1 MEKDYKDKLKKAT
14 WKWKGGKST
23 TTTTTTDGGGTAT
36 VISEEEGGGDGAGG
50 GELTELYDQEL
61 VEGKIR
67 DINEK
72 WKLEVEKL
80 ESEKVWRQGF
90 LA

>member
-23 TTTTTTDGGGTAT
+23 TTTTTDGGGTAT

-50 GELTELYDQEL
+50 ELTELYDQEL

-67 DINEK
+67 EINEK

-90 LA
+90 LD